1 MERHYVKKG
10 EYVYVILCLLAVS
23 VMPLYLYGTRV
34 IGNLIAAVLAGI
46 VFDFICVRIFARK
59 HWEKHDYSFIVTS
72 LVVALLMPAT
82 APVWVIVTTVGISLV
97 IAKHP
102 FGGNGHTIFNPAA
115 VGLAFSAICWPEYVL
130 RYPTPG
136 IASTI
141 GGASSFMYS
150 ESPASI
156 LHVGGTPK
164 IEYFDVLLGKF
175 AGPMGAT
182 CMIVLAGCLLFL
194 VLMRV
199 AHLKV
204 VLPALFVVGL
214 VAVLLPRVSTGE
226 WSSLIYEGSSG
237 ALIFG
242 LIFMTSDPVTLPKTR
257 SGKIL
262 YGFIIGIIVVI
273 FRRFGKVELDFV
285 YAILIA
291 NIFAIPCDRY
301 AHFIIRRF
309 EIMRA
314 KRKAKKL
321 GVSYTDVLAEFD
333 EQKRIEEQKD
343 EEKLAEEMALA
354 QQK

>member
-1 MERHYVKKG
+1 MERHSVKKG
-10 EYVYVILCLLAVS
+10 EYVYVILCLLAVAI
-23 VMPLYLYGTRV
+23 MPLYLYGTRV
-34 IGNLIAAVLAGI
+34 ITVMLAAVAAGI
-46 VFDFICVRIFARK
+46 VADFICVRFFARK
-59 HWEKHDYSFIVTS
+59 RWEKHDFSFIVTS

-82 APVWVIVTTVGISLV
+82 VPLWVVATTVCISII

-136 IASTI
+136 ITASITDPSLI
-141 GGASSFMYS
+141 MYS
-150 ESPASI
+150 ESAASI

-164 IEYFDVLLGKF
+164 IEYFDVMLGKF

-204 VLPALFVVGL
+204 VLPALLVVGL
-214 VAVLLPRVSTGE
+214 AAIFLPRVSTGE

-262 YGFIIGIIVVI
+262 YGLIIGTTIVI
-273 FRRFGKVELDFV
+273 FRRFGQVELDFV

-301 AHFIIRRF
+301 SHFIIGKFDVLRL
-309 EIMRA
+309 
-314 KRKAKKL
+314 KRKAHKL
-321 GVSYTDVLAEFD
+321 GVPYAELLV
-333 EQKRIEEQKD
+333 EEY
-343 EEKLAEEMALA
+343 ENKLKPQIKQALHEA
-354 QQK
+354 SENNF